1 MQAKALVSYNRPK
14 FSTKDLDKTEN
25 LKHWEN
31 WSENFGTSLKA
42 TTKSSDIKRIEINT
56 IVKYLQ
62 SSLANRTNGKN
73 FKVLEV
79 GCGNGYNLS
88 GIRAI
93 FPEIAL
99 EGIDYSPK
107 MIENARLLW
116 HENNKDLSFKE
127 INFYKADATSLDE
140 CEDLSSDYD
149 FIFTDR
155 CLINLLE
162 EGQVEVCIK
171 SIFSKLKPG
180 GIALFIENFIETREL
195 QNDIR
200 ELAGLPRRDYPEFNK
215 FLIKSDFVNEIT
227 KFSEIMEFKSI
238 SSLHDFILYII
249 TPLLNDGSVDYDS
262 DLMKPITDLILNS
275 PEQLG
280 SEISINYDMGQNCVL
295 VAEKS

>member
-1 MQAKALVSYNRPK
+1 M
-14 FSTKDLDKTEN
+14 DKTEN

-62 SSLANRTNGKN
+62 SSLSNHSNSKDA

-88 GIRAI
+88 GVRAI
-93 FPEIAL
+93 FPEISL
-99 EGIDYSPK
+99 EGVDYSPK
-107 MIENARLLW
+107 MIENAKKLW
-116 HENNKDLSFKE
+116 HENNKGLKFKGISFY
-127 INFYKADATSLDE
+127 NADATVLE
-140 CEDLSSDYD
+140 VCEDLSSDYD

-162 EGQVEVCIK
+162 DGQVEACIK

-180 GIALFIENFIETREL
+180 GIALFIENFVETREL

-200 ELAGLPRRDYPEFNK
+200 VLTGLPRRDYPEFNK
-215 FLIKSDFVNEIT
+215 FLIKRKFVDVVT
-227 KFSEIMEFKSI
+227 KFSEVKDFMSI
-238 SSLHDFILYII
+238 SSLHDFILYVI

-262 DLMKPITDLILNS
+262 ELMKPITDLILNS
-275 PEQLG
+275 PEKLG
-280 SEISINYDMGQNCVL
+280 SEISINHDMGQNCVL
-295 VAEKS
+295 VAEKFKFV